1 MLYEEGILSVVLRN
15 VISCGRDEYGAVEK
29 TLKGIFTS
37 CTLLV
42 FPVVVSLWW
51 TIYIGVKRFHYGGSV
66 VPAMPSAS
74 GIRVFT
80 MKLRGLLHQS
90 AKSCCQVSRSCFKGI
105 LRAHRHSLFSFT
117 IQMLVQSDLLK
128 YWFAETA
135 RYQTAKLPQPLAN
148 SPSLVLKRT
157 LDQNLSSGSTLV
169 TPITTH
175 FFQFRLI
182 SLWTGLNDD
191 SGILSRLVS
200 LV

>member
-1 MLYEEGILSVVLRN
+1 MAWGRDVWLGNAPEVAFATAEVLFLLCLQPQYPRFHDEAQRVAPPESQVVL
-15 VISCGRDEYGAVEK
+15 SG
-29 TLKGIFTS
+29 
-37 CTLLV
+37 CTIM
-42 FPVVVSLWW
+42 FQS
-51 TIYIGVKRFHYGGSV
+51 VKSE
-66 VPAMPSAS
+66 
-74 GIRVFT
+74 
-80 MKLRGLLHQS
+80 
-90 AKSCCQVSRSCFKGI
+90 GI

-117 IQMLVQSDLLK
+117 IQTLVQYDLLK
-128 YWFAETA
+128 YWFAGTA
-135 RYQTAKLPQPLAN
+135 RYQNAKLPQPLAN

-157 LDQNLSSGSTLV
+157 LDQNLSSDSTLV